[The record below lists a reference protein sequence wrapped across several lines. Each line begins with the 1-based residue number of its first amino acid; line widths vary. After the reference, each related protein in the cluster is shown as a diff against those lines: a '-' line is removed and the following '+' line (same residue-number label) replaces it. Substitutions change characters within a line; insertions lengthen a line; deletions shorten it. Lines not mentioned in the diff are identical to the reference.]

1 VSVEKHIKVVG
12 VLNIVYRSFAV
23 LGGIVL
29 IVIAAVFNRLVD
41 FLIRTGA
48 IQWNEI
54 PHEIL
59 SIVPIILLLVALCMM
74 IVSVVGIIGAVG
86 VLKRKEWGRIVLL
99 VVSFFN
105 LLRIPLG
112 TILGVYSIWV
122 LLNDEIIGIFN
133 PVANR
138 EVAKSAGQ

>member
-1 VSVEKHIKVVG
+1 MEKHIKLVG
-12 VLNIVYRSFAV
+12 ILNIVYSSLTL

-29 IVIAAVFNRLVD
+29 IVIAAVFNRLID
-41 FLIRTGA
+41 FLIRIGS
-48 IQWNEI
+48 IQWHEI

-59 SIVPIILLLVALCMM
+59 SIVPMILIVAALCI
-74 IVSVVGIIGAVG
+74 IVVSAVGIIGAIG

-112 TILGVYSIWV
+112 TV
-122 LLNDEIIGIFN
+122 L
-133 PVANR
+133 
-138 EVAKSAGQ
+138 

>member
-1 VSVEKHIKVVG
+1 VEKHIKLVG
-12 VLNIVYRSFAV
+12 ILNIVYRGLVFF
-23 LGGIVL
+23 GGIVL
-29 IVIAAVFNRLVD
+29 IVLAAVFDRLID
-41 FLIRTGA
+41 FLIRIGS
-48 IQWNEI
+48 IHWHEI
-54 PHEIL
+54 PHEVL
-59 SIVPIILLLVALCMM
+59 SIVPIVLLLAALCMM
-74 IVSVVGIIGAVG
+74 VVSAAGIIGAIG

-122 LLNDEIIGIFN
+122 LLNDEIIAIFN
-133 PVANR
+133 PAANR